1 MNTNKATMM
10 AVLLAVVCTCA
21 QAAEFYTPPVVSVAL
36 LDKAPEIDGIVG
48 GQEWGQAA
56 VLSEFVALGGESR
69 VQLPTTVYVG
79 YTEQALYVG
88 AKLFD
93 PQPQQLRREVTQRDG
108 EVWRDDCLELF
119 VDTAGKRQDYAHLA
133 VNALGTKYDSYD
145 RVVLEDFQWEA
156 VATIH
161 DDGWSVEISLPFAN
175 QVAPQP
181 GDEWI
186 VEVGRNAARADVLSS
201 WGYHNK
207 SFHEPQN
214 FGTLIFGGR
223 PCRVTIDDLGA
234 MWLGQN
240 NAFVSVRP
248 LYEFSLPPSV
258 FTSSS
263 TWENEWPH
271 AVKLNVRVMGRDKR
285 GHFFDSVKQTLSPSA
300 RQVSVP
306 YLIRQDG
313 FSTVTFSLT
322 DHEGIVR
329 WRSGPYPV
337 DIPAVSAALAEAEQ
351 ELGDA
356 LVTWARM
363 AEGSQKQHIQ
373 EMLEEMLMAW
383 RSLNNRYQQREQMK
397 RAELEHLLLEVQLIT
412 KQTETLTSQISNPGA
427 T

>member
-1 MNTNKATMM
+1 MMSSKKAAMM
-10 AVLLAVVCTCA
+10 AVLLAVACICA

-48 GQEWGQAA
+48 RQEWGQAA
-56 VLSEFVALGGESR
+56 VLSEFVTLGGKSR

-88 AKLFD
+88 VRLFD
-93 PQPQQLRREVTQRDG
+93 SNPQQLRREVTQRDG

-119 VDTAGKRQDYAHLA
+119 VDTAGERQDYAHLA
-133 VNALGTKYDSYD
+133 VNSLGTKYDSYD
-145 RVVLEDFQWEA
+145 RVVTEDFQWEA
-156 VATIH
+156 AATIH
-161 DDGWSVEISLPFAN
+161 DDGWSVEIQLPFAN
-175 QVAPQP
+175 QIAPQP

-186 VEVGRNAARADVLSS
+186 MEVARNAARADVLSS

-207 SFHEPQN
+207 SFYEPEN

-240 NAFVSVRP
+240 NAFISVRP
-248 LYEFSLPPSV
+248 LYKLLAAGERESPQ
-258 FTSSS
+258 TI
-263 TWENEWPH
+263 
-271 AVKLNVRVMGRDKR
+271 KLNVRVMGRDKR
-285 GHFFDSVKQTLSPSA
+285 GHFFNSVKQTLA
-300 RQVSVP
+300 ATTQQASVP
-306 YLIRQDG
+306 YLIKQDG

-337 DIPAVSAALAEAEQ
+337 EVPPVSAALAKTEQ
-351 ELGDA
+351 KLGDA
-356 LVTWARM
+356 LVKWAKM
-363 AEGSQKQHIQ
+363 AEGSQKQHTQ
-373 EMLEEMLMAW
+373 AMLEEMLMAW
-383 RSLNNRYQQREQMK
+383 RSLNDRYQKREQMN

-412 KQTETLTSQISNPGA
+412 GQTEALMREISNPG
-427 T
+427 TT

>member
-1 MNTNKATMM
+1 MSTNRVVMIA
-10 AVLLAVVCTCA
+10 ALLAAGCICA
-21 QAAEFYTPPVVSVAL
+21 QAAEFYTPPVVSVTL
-36 LDKAPEIDGIVG
+36 LNKAPEIDGTVG
-48 GQEWGQAA
+48 RQEWGQAA
-56 VLSEFVALGGESR
+56 VLSEFVTLGGESR
-69 VQLPTTVYVG
+69 VQLPTTVYLG

-93 PQPQQLRREVTQRDG
+93 PDPQQLRREVTQRDG

-119 VDTAGKRQDYAHLA
+119 VDTAGERQDYAHLA
-133 VNALGTKYDSYD
+133 VNALGIKYDSYD
-145 RVVLEDFQWEA
+145 RVVTEDFQWEA
-156 VATIH
+156 AATIH

-175 QVAPQP
+175 QIAPQP

-186 VEVGRNAARADVLSS
+186 VEVARNAARADVLSS
-201 WGYHNK
+201 WGCHNK
-207 SFHEPQN
+207 SFYEPEN

-240 NAFVSVRP
+240 NAFISVRP
-248 LYEFSLPPSV
+248 LYEFLLPMSV
-258 FTSSS
+258 ATSSS
-263 TWENEWPH
+263 AWENEWQH

-285 GHFFDSVKQTLSPSA
+285 GHFFDAVKLTLAPGPQQA
-300 RQVSVP
+300 PVP

-337 DIPAVSAALAEAEQ
+337 EVPPVSAALAETEQ
-351 ELGDA
+351 KLGDA
-356 LVTWARM
+356 LVKWAKM
-363 AEGSQKQHIQ
+363 AEGSKKQHAQ
-373 EMLEEMLMAW
+373 AMLEEMLMAW
-383 RSLNNRYQQREQMK
+383 RSLNDRYQKREQMK
-397 RAELEHLLLEVQLIT
+397 RVELEDLLLKVQLIT
-412 KQTETLTSQISNPGA
+412 KQTEVLTTEISNPGA

>member
-1 MNTNKATMM
+1 MMSTNKAAMM
-10 AVLLAVVCTCA
+10 VVLLAVACICA

-36 LDKAPEIDGIVG
+36 LDKAPEIDGTVG
-48 GQEWGQAA
+48 RQEWGQAA
-56 VLSEFVALGGESR
+56 VLSEFVTLGGESR

-88 AKLFD
+88 ATLFD
-93 PQPQQLRREVTQRDG
+93 PNPQQLRREVTQRDG

-119 VDTAGKRQDYAHLA
+119 VDTAGQRQNYAHLA

-145 RVVLEDFQWEA
+145 RVVTEDFQWEA
-156 VATIH
+156 AATIH
-161 DDGWSVEISLPFAN
+161 DNGWSVEIQLPFAN

-186 VEVGRNAARADVLSS
+186 VEVARNAARADVLSS
-201 WGYHNK
+201 WGCHNK
-207 SFHEPQN
+207 SFYEPEN

-240 NAFVSVRP
+240 NAFISVRP
-248 LYEFSLPPSV
+248 LYELPAAEESESPQ
-258 FTSSS
+258 T
-263 TWENEWPH
+263 T
-271 AVKLNVRVMGRDKR
+271 KLNVRVMGRDER
-285 GHFFDSVKQTLSPSA
+285 GHFFNSVKQTLGA
-300 RQVSVP
+300 TAQQASVP
-306 YLIRQDG
+306 YLIKQDG
-313 FSTVTFSLT
+313 FGTVTFSLT

-337 DIPAVSAALAEAEQ
+337 EVPPVSAALAETEQ
-351 ELGDA
+351 KLGDA
-356 LVTWARM
+356 LVKWAKM
-363 AEGSQKQHIQ
+363 AEGSKKQHIQ

-383 RSLNNRYQQREQMK
+383 RSLNDRYQKREQMN
-397 RAELEHLLLEVQLIT
+397 RVELEDLLLEVEFIT
-412 KQTETLTSQISNPGA
+412 KQTEVLTTEISDPGA